1 MHDLLLISRIRL
13 RQATSQILYALRV
26 LGVDTSKTDWVTYTY
41 GLYLVGVFAGW
52 TTVSWAGV
60 LHLVASNPWMRP
72 TWIIIIPP
80 LLTFVAVVSWARALG
95 TVPFKLAHGDLELL
109 APSPIS
115 RRALAASP
123 WIVQQVKAALIQ
135 GFLGSLIVAFFHG
148 VHRHLWIEVEL
159 FALWGMGVSGWGFVW
174 SSLRVMSARKPRHW
188 LWLLPLFGAIAV
200 GAWSHTA
207 LLWPAHW
214 VVLPLTIQSQAALR
228 PQEVLGLMVV
238 FAWTAA
244 LAVSGKIHLISIQ
257 EASALYADMRALG
270 TVYAPNPQLVRD
282 MVQASRLRGRR
293 ARGNMPTWHPP
304 FAECGRLYVVL
315 LRSPG
320 QAFALLEIALL
331 IRSALLL
338 IFSSHTGIVWLF
350 WLVACYRFQ
359 RGSTTFLWQ
368 RNANNAFIRQF
379 WPDTL
384 LERMLRSSVLPLSI
398 VTGLSVLL
406 WWLLP
411 LGVPL
416 SVKPALTLLAL
427 VIAWHFAETF
437 ELMRKLP
444 NGSGAVGTREARTI
458 GMGMF
463 LFAAIVLHKLVMAWA
478 LTAILVFIVFRQ
490 GVSEFHRGTS
500 SVGIP
505 QD

>member
-1 MHDLLLISRIRL
+1 MHDLLLIARIRL
-13 RQATSQILYALRV
+13 RQGNSQILYALRV
-26 LGVDTSKTDWVTYTY
+26 LGVDTSKADWVMYTY
-41 GLYLVGVFAGW
+41 LVYLVGIFTGW
-52 TTVSWAGV
+52 TAVSWAGV
-60 LHLVASNPWMRP
+60 LNVVGSNSWMRP
-72 TWIIIIPP
+72 SWIIIVPP
-80 LLTFVAVVSWARALG
+80 LLTFFAVISWARALG

-115 RRALAASP
+115 RRALAVSP
-123 WIVQQVKAALIQ
+123 WIVQQLRAAVIQ
-135 GFLGSLIVAFFHG
+135 GFLGSFIVAFFHS
-148 VHRHLWIEVEL
+148 VRSHLWIEVEL

-174 SSLRVMSARKPRHW
+174 SSLRVISRRKPLHW
-188 LWLLPLFGAIAV
+188 LWLLPLFSAIAL
-200 GAWSHTA
+200 GAWSYSA

-214 VVLPLTIQSQAALR
+214 VVLPLTHSQPALR
-228 PQEVLGLMVV
+228 SQEILGLMVV
-238 FAWTAA
+238 FAWVAS

-257 EASALYADMRALG
+257 EASEPYADMRALG

-282 MVQASRLRGRR
+282 MVQAARLRGRR
-293 ARGNMPTWHPP
+293 ARGTLPTWRPP
-304 FAECGRLYVVL
+304 YAECGRLYVVL

-320 QAFALLEIALL
+320 QALALVEIALL

-368 RNANNAFIRQF
+368 RDSNNAFIRQF

-384 LERMLRSSVLPLSI
+384 LERMLWSSILPLAI
-398 VTGLSVLL
+398 VSGLSLLL

-416 SVKPALTLLAL
+416 TVKPALTLLAL
-427 VIAWHFAETF
+427 VVAWHFAESF

-444 NGSGAVGTREARTI
+444 AGSGAVGTREARTMA
-458 GMGMF
+458 MGLF
-463 LFAAIVLHKLVMAWA
+463 LFTAIVLHRLVMAWA
-478 LTAILVFIVFRQ
+478 IAAILVFIVFRQ
-490 GVSEFHRGTS
+490 GVGEHHRDTS
-500 SVGIP
+500 SVRIFH
-505 QD
+505 D